1 MTAPEYVSIALSC
14 WIYDKLNS
22 ESDFAREGLPAID
35 VETFFQQLVA
45 RGSLSDEQSFKAE
58 EFSIAISGLG
68 VNTTDM
74 QVIAQRVGLTEIREF
89 ADDLHVA
96 AEWRNNRSRHPRTIA
111 LAGNYN
117 AGVHTLGHYA
127 RPASADLARLLLEDA
142 KENLPARAPGSPE
155 IHRHLIS
162 ELLRNPELEPL
173 LSLESCSEFLARWDE
188 LRPKEGNRAPLLA
201 LPALGLL
208 VDEGLFEED
217 HIGKRLA
224 LNLTV
229 TQQTRT
235 MRSSALHSLPRR
247 YRNPTRKQ
255 EVADAVTAV
264 QGYLTAIQSGK
275 EGELSLTT
283 AKTVVRPPKDETKD
297 EDAPI
302 EDDSLE
308 NEDNPSGAS
317 IHEPIW
323 TDQASDALIEGRDE
337 DLTAIADA
345 IEQGWEAFN
354 EEPSPEIEI
363 SATLPSNKQDVNG
376 SVSVDQDMLEWIGAF
391 CNEENWG
398 GLLDTTETSL
408 RLALTGASERSPIFV
423 QPQQAII
430 IEGESLSL
438 DTLLA
443 DWDKDLPSLVGRN
456 THLAET
462 WRKFRNVRSSLLPH
476 LGKLIYHARSW
487 LDGRPQVL
495 ESVRRYLTLAAEL
508 YREVQENYFVMASN
522 SPVWARSVLEI
533 LLALDVVQVRIRLP
547 NGKYAAKAVLLPT
560 HPLHL
565 WRNER
570 LSTLLR
576 GLNQS
581 TSLGESDR
589 VLLRKELER
598 PEQFLSV
605 VRLGSI
611 PAGRGLNQLLP
622 LTSSSEFA
630 GLPVFENLIN
640 ACSGSDGAAELRNA
654 LDQYVLLNPN
664 HPYPLRLALV
674 NPPRPEMMLT
684 ELVGLLNDPRYRGG
698 QKLSAIDV
706 AIYATS
712 QHSDRLR
719 AALSFSDPRKEDDVQ
734 EKVASGRLRLH
745 IDKSCLDDEPE
756 LHDIVNRIRNH
767 PCHLT
772 AIFDESTIR
781 LRQRGARKS
790 LPMSPFCIRYEI
802 QVDQRAG
809 TIELRPEPGESP
821 FSEFL
826 LLMNELEG
834 NQRDATPHAYADAE
848 ALAETAD
855 EILQGTLP
863 ASRWLFLADRALP
876 SEAGMQSVRI
886 WERRSGMRDTFLAT
900 RDFNTLARLI
910 RPAFSRCNLTVTPE
924 YMGRLLHQGARLLG
938 SGLLEIIKRQDG
950 LPDNKKVIGFAGLL
964 LAARDFQRRLPG
976 ALVLSVDHP
985 LARLW
990 LRTGSKILAERCD
1003 LLVLW
1008 QDESSGD
1015 FHLIAAEVKTSDDDH
1030 LNNGQMRHSKA
1041 VEQIEQTLD
1050 ALQDGLEAASSTQT
1064 SPLAIP
1070 RCEMLKQ
1077 TLVRAALSR
1086 SGDAV
1091 ADRLNRRRWGA
1102 WLALIFSAQDMEPP
1116 SIKLSGCIVS
1126 VLLRRATA
1134 GLEESISSS
1143 SKWTIR
1149 HRMLGE
1155 REVDELLAWENPTNS
1170 ITYAQVTTETT
1181 KRIQPS
1187 ETESSIAA
1195 VSRIPAPLLPSESDK
1210 SALLREVENEG
1221 LASVTHSQRPI
1232 PAGEEIFSRGH
1243 SSTSNG
1249 VNQTTETT
1257 EQPISEWPP
1266 AVNKLGMIG
1275 QYQEVDLLV
1284 KQALFSKS
1292 MHVRFSD
1299 KLLVGPAGVGKSTLA
1314 RKIGELLLNR
1324 EPVFFNGSD
1333 LRKPTDLLDR
1343 LAQEALLSDEP
1354 NSGAGQILPCLIF
1367 IDEVHGIANSVA
1379 TALLSAM
1386 DDRRVTSID
1395 GSLYDFNQVIFLL
1408 ATTDQGKLSEA
1419 FQSRP
1424 NKTAL
1429 RPYNLHEL
1437 AGIVWLHGK
1446 EYLDGAELTKE
1457 ACYEIAARVRCSPRR
1472 AVRELGEVLRPHF
1485 FHQAMEM
1492 NGGNAPSL
1500 RELAGLMKREN
1511 IAAYYE
1517 EQGIDFNG
1525 LDNTALRY
1533 LNYLSKQGAASEA
1546 TLSQALGLPNKRDF
1560 VEVSEYLTRLG
1571 LIETSS
1577 GGRRLTRE
1585 GKKYLNLNPP
1595 PDLRER
1601 ISRAI

>member
-22 ESDFAREGLPAID
+22 ENDFAREGLPAID
-35 VETFFQQLVA
+35 VEIFFQQLVA
-45 RGSLSDEQSFKAE
+45 CGSLLEGQSFKAE

-74 QVIAQRVGLTEIREF
+74 QVIAQRVGLTGIIEF

-127 RPASADLARLLLEDA
+127 RPASSDLARLLLEDA
-142 KENLPARAPGSPE
+142 RENLSTRVPASPE
-155 IHRHLIS
+155 IHRHLLS
-162 ELLRNPELEPL
+162 ELLKAPELESL

-217 HIGKRLA
+217 HISKRLA
-224 LNLTV
+224 LNLTI
-229 TQQTRT
+229 TQQIRT
-235 MRSSALHSLPRR
+235 MRTSALQALPRR

-255 EVADAVTAV
+255 DVVDAVTAV
-264 QGYLTAIQSGK
+264 QEYLTAIQSGN
-275 EGELSLTT
+275 EGKLSLAT
-283 AKTVVRPPKDETKD
+283 AKTVVRPPKDERQK
-297 EDAPI
+297 EDALI

-308 NEDNPSGAS
+308 NEDHPPSVN
-317 IHEPIW
+317 IYEPVW

-337 DLTAIADA
+337 DLVAIADA

-354 EEPSPEIEI
+354 EVPSPEIEI
-363 SATLPSNKQDVNG
+363 FATLPSNQQDVNG
-376 SVSVDQDMLEWIGAF
+376 SLSVDQDMLEWIGAF
-391 CNEENWG
+391 CNETNWG

-408 RLALTGASERSPIFV
+408 RLALNGASERSPIFV
-423 QPQQAII
+423 QPQQAIV
-430 IEGESLSL
+430 IEGEPLSL
-438 DTLLA
+438 DALLVG
-443 DWDKDLPSLVGRN
+443 WDEDLPSLVGRN
-456 THLAET
+456 THLVET
-462 WRKFRNVRSSLLPH
+462 WQEFRAVRSGLLPH
-476 LGKLIYHARSW
+476 LGKLIYNARAW
-487 LDGRPQVL
+487 LDGRPLVL
-495 ESVRRYLTLAAEL
+495 ESVRRYLALAAEL
-508 YREVQENYFVMASN
+508 YREVQENYFVMTSN

-533 LLALDVVQVRIRLP
+533 LLALDIVQVRIRLP
-547 NGKYAAKAVLLPT
+547 NGKIAAKAVLLPT

-581 TSLGESDR
+581 TNLEESDR

-664 HPYPLRLALV
+664 HSYPLRLALI
-674 NPPRPEMMLT
+674 NPPRPELMLT

-698 QKLSAIDV
+698 QKLSAVNV

-712 QHSDRLR
+712 QHADRLR

-734 EKVASGRLRLH
+734 EKVASGRLNLH

-756 LHDIVNRIRNH
+756 LHDIVSRIRKR

-781 LRQRGARKS
+781 LRQRGAKKS
-790 LPMSPFCIRYEI
+790 LPMSPFCIRYEV

-855 EILQGTLP
+855 EILQGNMP

-886 WERRSGMRDTFLAT
+886 WEKRAGMRDTFLAT

-910 RPAFSRCNLTVTPE
+910 RPVFSRCNLTVTPE
-924 YMGRLLHQGARLLG
+924 HMERLLHQGARLLG

-990 LRTGSKILAERCD
+990 LRTGSKILNERCD

-1008 QDESSGD
+1008 KDESCGE
-1015 FHLIAAEVKTSDDDH
+1015 FHLIAAEVKTSDDDQ
-1030 LNNGQMRHSKA
+1030 LNGGQTRHAKA
-1041 VEQIEQTLD
+1041 VEQIDQTLD
-1050 ALQDGLEAASSTQT
+1050 ALKDGLDAAASRQT

-1086 SGDAV
+1086 SGDAA
-1091 ADRLNRRRWGA
+1091 ADRSNRRRWGA
-1102 WLALIFSAQDMEPP
+1102 WLTSLFSPQDQDAV
-1116 SIKLSGCIVS
+1116 SIKLSGCVVS
-1126 VLLRRATA
+1126 VLLRRAAA
-1134 GLEESISSS
+1134 GLEENIASSPQ
-1143 SKWTIR
+1143 WALR
-1149 HRMLGE
+1149 HRVLGE
-1155 REVDELLAWENPTNS
+1155 REVDELLQWESSANSATN
-1170 ITYAQVTTETT
+1170 AQVSPKSALRTQHAEPEAGAAPVSPSPTSFRPIESAGLTLSGGGNEVPASAARSPHTIPGGEEGFGEVWRSGENRTTET
-1181 KRIQPS
+1181 
-1187 ETESSIAA
+1187 
-1195 VSRIPAPLLPSESDK
+1195 
-1210 SALLREVENEG
+1210 
-1221 LASVTHSQRPI
+1221 SV
-1232 PAGEEIFSRGH
+1232 
-1243 SSTSNG
+1243 
-1249 VNQTTETT
+1249 
-1257 EQPISEWPP
+1257 QPIRDWPP

-1284 KQALFSKS
+1284 KQAVFSKN
-1292 MHVRFSD
+1292 MNVRFSD

-1333 LRKPTDLLDR
+1333 LRRPTDLPER
-1343 LAQEALLSDEP
+1343 LAQEALLSDELV
-1354 NSGAGQILPCLIF
+1354 SGAFQILPCLIF
-1367 IDEVHGIANSVA
+1367 IDEVHGIASSVA

-1386 DDRRVTSID
+1386 DDKRVTSID
-1395 GSLYDFNQVIFLL
+1395 GNLYDFNRVIFLL

-1446 EYLDGAELTKE
+1446 ECLDGSELTKE

-1485 FHQAMEM
+1485 FHQAMEI
-1492 NGGNAPSL
+1492 NGGKTPSL
-1500 RELAGLMKREN
+1500 RELACLMTREN
-1511 IAAYYE
+1511 IAVHYE

-1533 LNYLSKQGAASEA
+1533 LTYLSKQGPASEA

-1571 LIETSS
+1571 LIEISS

-1585 GKKYLNLNPP
+1585 GKKYLNSNPL